1 MEPDSFLLESIV
13 QPYDADDACHR
24 EDDDAVVTELD
35 ADMERE

>member
-24 EDDDAVVTELD
+24 GDDDAVVTVLD